1 MASVEDLQQE
11 DYLKNDNNRLSAE
24 IQQELVNMRDP
35 DDIMTELMGILTDI
49 EVAPSVG
56 RYYTFIYSAKT
67 PLIEYDEFP
76 LIACVGVYPWGF
88 RGLNYHWN
96 DFHNYTWE
104 ETMSNFHLVYPNELE
119 HMRSIPFQKFVLN
132 K

>member
-104 ETMSNFHLVYPNELE
+104 EVVGLLHVVRDSEFSD
-119 HMRSIPFQKFVLN
+119 MRSIPYQKFKLN
-132 K
+132 T

>member
-11 DYLKNDNNRLSAE
+11 DYLKSDNNRLSAE
-24 IQQELVNMRDP
+24 IQQDLVNMRDP

-67 PLIEYDEFP
+67 SLIEYDEFP

-104 ETMSNFHLVYPNELE
+104 ECMSNFHLVYPNELE
-119 HMRSIPFQKFVLN
+119 NMRSIPFQKFVLN
-132 K
+132 N